1 MKKIAIVLDSFGF
14 FGGPERRAY
23 RLAIGFKKKG
33 YDITIISIM
42 KGDEGVFSKA
52 SKEGIKA
59 VRITD
64 EGSRSL
70 KSFRIDVFLKLRKI
84 LNRISPDVVFTFE
97 FLADYSTKM
106 ALLGKNL
113 PLITFIGST
122 QWKWEKKYHRKVF
135 MKKFTNKS
143 KFYIANSIKV
153 KQSILRVLPEIK
165 NKVHIIYNPID
176 TEYFKPL
183 DGSLKEK
190 TKKRFSIDNFDFI
203 VGSVVRFYN
212 PKGADVLI
220 EAFYKSKI
228 DAALV
233 LVGDGSMKD
242 ELKRMVDNLGINDK
256 VVFLGAL
263 EVTPEIYSM
272 FDVCVVPSQ
281 KGGFDNVAIES
292 MACGIPTVAT
302 NETGVG
308 EIAKD
313 KEDVIITDISAESIA
328 KGIKTVYDKLIKGV
342 GCCNNSTKTI
352 KTNLDTEVIVD
363 TIEEL
368 LTI

>member
-23 RLAIGFKKKG
+23 RLAVGFKKKG
-33 YDITIISIM
+33 YDIAIISIM

-52 SKEGIKA
+52 SKKGIEA
-59 VRITD
+59 VRITN

-70 KSFRIDVFLKLRKI
+70 KSFRVDVFLKLRKI

-113 PLITFIGST
+113 PIITFIGST
-122 QWKWEKKYHRKVF
+122 QWKWEKKRHRKVF

-153 KQSILRVLPEIK
+153 KQNILRVLPEVED
-165 NKVHIIYNPID
+165 KVAIIYNPID

-183 DGSLKEK
+183 DSSAKDK
-190 TKKRFSIDNFDFI
+190 TKKRFSIDNFNFI

-220 EAFYKSKI
+220 EAFYQSKI
-228 DAALV
+228 DAVLV

-242 ELKRMVDNLGINDK
+242 KLKRMVNNFGIDDR

-272 FDVCVVPSQ
+272 FDICVIPSQ

-313 KEDVIITDISAESIA
+313 EEDVIITDTNADSIA
-328 KGIKTVYDKLIKGV
+328 KGIKTVYDKLIKGED
-342 GCCNNSTKTI
+342 CCNNSIKTI
-352 KTNLDTEVIVD
+352 KTNLDIEVVVD
-363 TIEEL
+363 RIEKL
-368 LTI
+368 LTV